1 MKLLLKKVEE
11 VPLANKHL
19 LHGVLLLLVCSNSK
33 CDPQLERCCLCAVL
47 DRSSA
52 CSPSERRAD
61 GRSGVYYPVL
71 GRGRPPNPLSPIC
84 TETL

>member
-19 LHGVLLLLVCSNSK
+19 LHGVLLLLMCSNSK

-52 CSPSERRAD
+52 APLLKGGQTD
-61 GRSGVYYPVL
+61 GL
-71 GRGRPPNPLSPIC
+71 ECI
-84 TETL
+84 TLY